1 MMRRLASHF
10 AGLVFLF
17 LGARASP
24 TWAGP
29 TDARAIENRLE
40 DQWLD
45 GDRDLEDLASMRV
58 TPDAIGGGRAPS
70 AYVAIEGFSS
80 RRTAQNREVGA
91 LLVIQLPFERM
102 FSRSPPRFALAAE
115 TSAAPPAP
123 GRASAVVV
131 DMNVTRACVAAALRA
146 VGLAD
151 DARIDGMAARSRS
164 SALLP
169 ELRLRAMRSV
179 DESGRITLSE
189 IDPSRYT
196 ETGGATDWI
205 EARLTFRL
213 DRLLFAD
220 DEVTIERI
228 RLERSEQRSRATAR
242 VIEALF
248 EWQRA
253 YLLARDPDLATDDH
267 VAALLRELEAAAR
280 LDVMTDGWFGRYRS
294 GLKVLPL

>member
-1 MMRRLASHF
+1 MRRLASHF